1 MDREMQ
7 TPTPNTKER
16 TDPAPKHNK
25 LTPTETENRR
35 VTHTIK
41 KTTTTNIYYTTR
53 RPNVQG
59 EQPKEQFHKV
69 YFRPKKNLE
78 AQRKKFAQETTPTEL
93 ENMPSN
99 K

>member
-1 MDREMQ
+1 MDREIQ

-69 YFRPKKNLE
+69 YFRPKK
-78 AQRKKFAQETTPTEL
+78 KP
-93 ENMPSN
+93 
-99 K
+99 

>member
-41 KTTTTNIYYTTR
+41 KTTMTNILQDDQMSRVSNQKSNSTKST
-53 RPNVQG
+53 
-59 EQPKEQFHKV
+59 FD
-69 YFRPKKNLE
+69 PKK
-78 AQRKKFAQETTPTEL
+78 KP
-93 ENMPSN
+93 
-99 K
+99 